1 EALARAAVDAATAR
15 RHGIGDVNVFAW
27 DPETQSSRTRVFVPG
42 LSVPEDPATGSA
54 ALGFGVF
61 LVTGGLLPADGWSD
75 YTVTQGVEMGRPS
88 TLACRINADGGRVS
102 EATVT
107 GSVVPI
113 ARGEIIIPD

>member
-1 EALARAAVDAATAR
+1 
-15 RHGIGDVNVFAW
+15 
-27 DPETQSSRTRVFVPG
+27 
-42 LSVPEDPATGSA
+42 
-54 ALGFGVF
+54 
-61 LVTGGLLPADGWSD
+61 
-75 YTVTQGVEMGRPS
+75 MGRPS